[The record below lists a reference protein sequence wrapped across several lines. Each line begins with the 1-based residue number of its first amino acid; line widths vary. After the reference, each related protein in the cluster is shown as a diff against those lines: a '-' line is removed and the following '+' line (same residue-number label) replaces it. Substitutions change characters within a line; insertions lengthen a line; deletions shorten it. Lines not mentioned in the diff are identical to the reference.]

1 MRIHPEAMPP
11 LLRGLGTALILLVSA
26 AVIVAERG
34 AQRDAAARAAAVEV
48 ARIAE
53 AAQPSP
59 GADRADRADLA
70 ALVDELRLL
79 RLQLARDE
87 LSDEV
92 FENAWFQVL
101 GLFGTGL
108 IAASFLLEAR
118 RKARPPT
125 GAGSADPGT

>member
-1 MRIHPEAMPP
+1 MRIHPDAMPP

-53 AAQPSP
+53 AADPAP
-59 GADRADRADLA
+59 GADLA
-70 ALVDELRLL
+70 ALVDELRRL

-92 FENAWFQVL
+92 FENAWFQML

-118 RKARPPT
+118 RKARPPA